1 MKLVNLDGSMVNCIL
16 GLSHYANIPQQ
27 SYGSIRQT
35 FANHAFFWPPSD
47 FDLIRIPTENRTMHL
62 RAPAIQIPAYES
74 GQTIRYAQL
83 RLQVSFDC
91 SVRGVTG
98 SLIFKNPSV
107 RKVTAGA
114 PM

>member
-1 MKLVNLDGSMVNCIL
+1 
-16 GLSHYANIPQQ
+16 
-27 SYGSIRQT
+27 
-35 FANHAFFWPPSD
+35 
-47 FDLIRIPTENRTMHL
+47 MHL
-62 RAPAIQIPAYES
+62 RAPAIQIPAYQS
-74 GQTIRYAQL
+74 GETVRRAQL

>member
-1 MKLVNLDGSMVNCIL
+1 
-16 GLSHYANIPQQ
+16 
-27 SYGSIRQT
+27 
-35 FANHAFFWPPSD
+35 
-47 FDLIRIPTENRTMHL
+47 MHL
-62 RAPAIQIPAYES
+62 RAPAIQIPAYQS
-74 GQTIRYAQL
+74 GETIRYAQL

-114 PM
+114 PA